1 MKAKN
6 VLVVEPDEEQRRRIG
21 AWLEEELYDIMYCPG
36 PSAPEYTCLLS
47 RGQPCALERGA
58 DLVVLDL
65 NLRSDVAMTGTPG
78 WELLLAYHE
87 RGNRIVAVAGE
98 SETVGVLPDERVAVV
113 RRPVERDAL
122 LAAIR
127 SLDAPAAVVGR
138 GGGVYGHNLA
148 G

>member
-1 MKAKN
+1 MKN
-6 VLVVEPDEEQRRRIG
+6 ILIVEPDEEQRRRIG
-21 AWLEEELYDIMYCPG
+21 AWLEEELFDTMYCPG

-65 NLRSDVAMTGTPG
+65 NLSSDAAMTGTPG

-87 RGNRIVAVAGE
+87 RGDRIVAVTGE
-98 SETVGVLPDERVAVV
+98 GDPVAALPDERVVVV

-127 SLDAPAAVVGR
+127 KLDAATAV
-138 GGGVYGHNLA
+138 GGDAHGHHLA
-148 G
+148 R